1 MALTGTCVPAA
12 IVLAALKVASQ
23 KAEPPTFELS
33 MHMAPLG
40 KPPALDEKVTVPVGV
55 SAGVMVLESA
65 TVAVQSNGSP
75 GLGPALQVTMV
86 SVARSSPGQ
95 T

>member
-1 MALTGTCVPAA
+1 M
-12 IVLAALKVASQ
+12 LAALKVTSQ
-23 KAEPPTFELS
+23 KAEPPTSELS
-33 MHMAPLG
+33 MHVAPLA
-40 KPPALDEKVTVPVGV
+40 KPPSFEEKVTVPVGV
-55 SAGVMVLESA
+55 SAGVIVLESA

-75 GLGPALQVTMV
+75 GFGPALQVTTV